1 MSYDQVLKG
10 VFKTFLLD
18 IAEGLILKRRL
29 KIREKKYQ
37 LFKDLQHSNLEN
49 NKKHREIDKI
59 IEVDYKYFGA
69 YYKDSD

>member
-10 VFKTFLLD
+10 IFKTFLLD

-29 KIREKKYQ
+29 KIREKKYK

-59 IEVDYKYFGA
+59 IEADYKYFGA